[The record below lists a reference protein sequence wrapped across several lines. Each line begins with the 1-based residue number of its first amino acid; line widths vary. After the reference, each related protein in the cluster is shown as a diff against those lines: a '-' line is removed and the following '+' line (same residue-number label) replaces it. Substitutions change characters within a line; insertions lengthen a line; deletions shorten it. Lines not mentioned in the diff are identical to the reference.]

1 MAHQL
6 KYGVI
11 LGIIILSGLILAAWT
26 QPWLLFSIAA
36 DNARQN
42 LVATGETAAP
52 ALTAFGLANIALA
65 AALTISGPIFRVV
78 LGILQIMIATCV
90 LLSSLLV
97 LIDPSAAGASA
108 ITTVTGVAGSQSVHA
123 LVVSVEVLGWP
134 IVAMVAAV
142 LLVVLGLTAI
152 ITSAWWPHSS
162 RRYQAVRMVPAT
174 EQKNN
179 GHGHHTSVD
188 DWDNLT
194 RGADPT

>member
-123 LVVSVEVLGWP
+123 LVVSVEVL
-134 IVAMVAAV
+134 
-142 LLVVLGLTAI
+142 LTAI